1 MMIRFAI
8 GAVVLVGVLLTL
20 VGTRPS
26 RFKVARS
33 ITIDAPPEAVFAE
46 VNDFHH
52 WKAWNPWAAM
62 DPAMRETYEGASAG
76 VGAVYRWSGDARVG
90 EGRMRISESQPGQLI
105 RIDLQ
110 FLRPLRG
117 TSTAEFRFEPEAGR
131 TRVTWAMTG
140 ENGLIAK
147 VVHLIMNMDRMVGG
161 QFERG
166 LAGLKAGVEATAAA
180 RSAPPRG

>member
-76 VGAVYRWSGDARVG
+76 VGAV
-90 EGRMRISESQPGQLI
+90 
-105 RIDLQ
+105 
-110 FLRPLRG
+110 
-117 TSTAEFRFEPEAGR
+117 
-131 TRVTWAMTG
+131 
-140 ENGLIAK
+140 
-147 VVHLIMNMDRMVGG
+147 
-161 QFERG
+161 
-166 LAGLKAGVEATAAA
+166 
-180 RSAPPRG
+180 